1 MSCRKRVRGRDLAKE
16 ALWRSRVASQR
27 ESGVSVRA
35 YCQKERVGEAAFQW
49 WRRELAL
56 RDREVP
62 ARDGAGGGGGLRATA
77 RGAFVEVSC
86 LASAGSGSTEASPV
100 EVVLR
105 DGRVLRVREGFSP
118 EMVSRLVALLE
129 ASPC

>member
-1 MSCRKRVRGRDLAKE
+1 
-16 ALWRSRVASQR
+16 
-27 ESGVSVRA
+27 
-35 YCQKERVGEAAFQW
+35 
-49 WRRELAL
+49 
-56 RDREVP
+56 
-62 ARDGAGGGGGLRATA
+62 
-77 RGAFVEVSC
+77 
-86 LASAGSGSTEASPV
+86 V